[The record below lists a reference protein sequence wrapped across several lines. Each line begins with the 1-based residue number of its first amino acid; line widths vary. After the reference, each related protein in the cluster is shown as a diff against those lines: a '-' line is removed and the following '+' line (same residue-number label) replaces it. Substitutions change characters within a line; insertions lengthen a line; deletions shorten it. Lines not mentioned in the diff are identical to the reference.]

1 MAYTILKAYAICII
15 LQKGGDLCLKKNKS
29 GTFLGGVLVLTCA
42 NLLTKVIG
50 LVFKIPLT
58 NMLDNEGMGYFNTA
72 YQIYTWLYMLSTA
85 GVPVAL
91 SMMISEYN
99 AKGKV
104 ATEKKLFRLTLAVFS
119 AIGLLGT
126 ALMLVFSRGIAA
138 FISADKAFLCI
149 MAIAPALF
157 FVCVTSTV
165 RGYFQGRRR
174 MAPTAISE
182 IIESLL
188 KLIIGILLG
197 SYALSKGY
205 ELYKVAAYAI
215 LGVTVGMAASA
226 AFLSISAFAS
236 RCLTKDEPLES
247 DAEGSAILLGTFFK
261 IAIPVMLSS
270 SLLSMSSM
278 FDTLIV
284 IRRLQ
289 DIGISEAASIA
300 AYGNYTAYCVTLFN
314 LPPVLI
320 YPIVNTLIPSLVSAK
335 TMGDTKRS
343 ALLTEKSLK
352 LSAIISLPCSL
363 GLAVMSLPI
372 LKLIFSSEANAKMAA
387 PLLTALA
394 PSVFLIGVM
403 AVTNGILQ
411 AMKLQKYSVISMI
424 AGAAVKGVSA
434 YLLPALE
441 IGGTYLGIYASPIS
455 TFLFYFTITAF
466 NFYFLARHA
475 SVRFATVRVFLRPLI
490 AAALCSL
497 TATGIYKASVLLFGE
512 IKFMVLLAIG
522 AAAAVYALALLVL
535 GAITKSDAALIP
547 KGEKIISKIPLVRSL
562 VREDK

>member
-1 MAYTILKAYAICII
+1 M
-15 LQKGGDLCLKKNKS
+15 KKSKS
-29 GTFLGGVLVLTCA
+29 GTFLGGVLVLTVA

-58 NMLDNEGMGYFNTA
+58 NMLGDEGMGYFNTA

-99 AKGKV
+99 SKGNP
-104 ATEKKLFRLTLAVFS
+104 ATEKKLFKLTLTVFS

-126 ALMLVFSRGIAA
+126 ALMLVFSRGISA

-165 RGYFQGRRR
+165 RGYFQGRRQ

-215 LGVTVGMAASA
+215 LGVTVGMGASA

-236 RCLTKDEPLES
+236 RCLAHKDEPITAES
-247 DAEGSAILLGTFFK
+247 ESSSRLLGAFFK

-284 IRRLQ
+284 ISRLQ
-289 DIGISEAASIA
+289 DIGISETASMA

-320 YPIVNTLIPSLVSAK
+320 YPIVNTLIPSLISAK
-335 TMGDTKRS
+335 TLGDQKRTN
-343 ALLTEKSLK
+343 LLTEKSLK
-352 LSAIISLPCSL
+352 LSAIISTPCSL

-372 LKLIFSSEANAKMAA
+372 LKLIFSSDSNTQLASVKMAA
-387 PLLTALA
+387 PLLSTLA

-403 AVTNGILQ
+403 AVTNGMLQ
-411 AMKLQKYSVISMI
+411 AMKLQKYSIISMV
-424 AGAAVKGVSA
+424 AGAAVKGIGA
-434 YLLPALE
+434 YLLPAVK
-441 IGGTYLGIYASPIS
+441 IGETYLGIYASPIS
-455 TFLFYFTITAF
+455 TFLFYFTITTL
-466 NFYFLARHA
+466 NFYFLVKYA
-475 SVRFATVRVFLRPLI
+475 SLRFSCIRTFVRPII
-490 AAALCSL
+490 AAAICSL
-497 TATGIYKASVLLFGE
+497 TAAGIYKASVFLFGE
-512 IKFMVLLAIG
+512 IKLMVLVSIG
-522 AAAAVYALALLVL
+522 VAAVVYALALLVL
-535 GAITKSDAALIP
+535 GAITKSDVELIP
-547 KGEKIISKIPLVRSL
+547 KGEKIISKIPLVRFL